1 MTDYFNR
8 YSELREKNLAEREK
22 ALEERERK
30 IKEQEQAGQKQEETP
45 QNAKF
50 DFNFRRLR

>member
-30 IKEQEQAGQKQEETP
+30 IKEQAQAGQKQEEKP
-45 QNAKF
+45 QDAQF
-50 DFNFRRLR
+50 DFNFTRLR

>member
-30 IKEQEQAGQKQEETP
+30 FKEKAQGEQQQEEA

-50 DFNFRRLR
+50 DFNFTRLR

>member
-30 IKEQEQAGQKQEETP
+30 IKEQAQAEQKQEEI

-50 DFNFRRLR
+50 DFNFRKLR